1 MSFWFVCIQSHH
13 QGYALVLKMQ
23 TGKLHISDDIV
34 RDCNLVS
41 SLMEKQGQILLKQ
54 YLWFS
59 KCYVDFIK
67 PS

>member
-1 MSFWFVCIQSHH
+1 MSFWFVCIQSQR

-34 RDCNLVS
+34 RDCNSVS

-54 YLWFS
+54 
-59 KCYVDFIK
+59 
-67 PS
+67 